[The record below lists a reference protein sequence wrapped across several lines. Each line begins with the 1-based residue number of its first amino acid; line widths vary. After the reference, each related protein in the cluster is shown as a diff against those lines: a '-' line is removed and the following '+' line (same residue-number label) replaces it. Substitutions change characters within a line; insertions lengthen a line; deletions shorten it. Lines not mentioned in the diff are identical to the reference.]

1 MLSKYFNWTRLLK
14 IKNKLHAF
22 MEKKN
27 RDRNVYNVKSDYWR
41 SLQQEWFERG
51 RSRKWYGRLRCVR
64 VDEAIR
70 LIRTER

>member
-1 MLSKYFNWTRLLK
+1 MPSW
-14 IKNKLHAF
+14 
-22 MEKKN
+22 KKKG
-27 RDRNVYNVKSDYWR
+27 DRNVYNVKSDYWR